1 MTATIK
7 TAVLKEATS
16 STDNIT
22 LGASGE
28 IGVNGG
34 SYGTSGQ
41 VMTSGGTGAA
51 PSWQD
56 LPEGFTTGKA
66 IAMAIVFG

>member
-22 LGASGE
+22 LGTSRE

-34 SYGTSGQ
+34 SYGTAGQ
-41 VMTSGGTGAA
+41 VLTSSGTGSA
-51 PSWQD
+51 PTWQ
-56 LPEGFTTGKA
+56 EGFTTGKA